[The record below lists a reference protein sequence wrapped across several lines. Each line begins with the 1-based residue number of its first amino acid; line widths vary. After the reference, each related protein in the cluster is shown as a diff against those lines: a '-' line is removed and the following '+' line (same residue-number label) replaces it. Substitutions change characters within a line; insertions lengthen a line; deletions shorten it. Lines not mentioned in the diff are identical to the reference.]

1 MGRWMMGA
9 GEALVA
15 PGREAGRGCHGED
28 VLAAGST
35 HRAGRGGCGEASP
48 GGDTAGA
55 GGGSSE
61 RREERLG

>member
-35 HRAGRGGCGEASP
+35 HRAGRGGAGRRARAGTPQGQEEGVRK
-48 GGDTAGA
+48 GGKSG
-55 GGGSSE
+55 
-61 RREERLG
+61 